1 VKLFS
6 GLGDRVIGG
15 PLILAANFAHL
26 GEEVRKAEKGGAE
39 LVHFDAMDN
48 HFVPNLTIGPLV
60 AASLVPE
67 TNRPVDAHLMV
78 SNPDNLIP
86 AFLNAGVESISV
98 QPEAV
103 MHLHRTLTM
112 IRSGGAEAGVALNP
126 TTPPETIEWALP
138 YLDFILIMSVNPGF
152 GGESFIPEMANK
164 VRRLRE
170 MTDLPIEVDGG
181 INKKTAPLV
190 VEAGARVLVAGSA
203 VYKGDP
209 AQEMRKI
216 LDSGRRAVGQASRD
230 SFKRNPEA
238 AANFDKKA

>member
-6 GLGDRVIGG
+6 RLGDSIVGG
-15 PLILAANFAHL
+15 PSILAANFAHL
-26 GEEVRKAEKGGAE
+26 AEEVRKAEEGGAE

-67 TNRPVDAHLMV
+67 TNLPVDAHLMI

-86 AFLNAGVESISV
+86 AFLDAGVASISV
-98 QPEAV
+98 QPEV
-103 MHLHRTLTM
+103 VTHLHRTLTT

-126 TTPPETIEWALP
+126 TTSPRTIEWALP
-138 YLDFILIMSVNPGF
+138 YLDFILVMSVNPGF
-152 GGESFIPEMANK
+152 GGQSFIPEMADK
-164 VRRLRE
+164 IRHLRE

-181 INKKTAPLV
+181 INEETAPLV
-190 VEAGARVLVAGSA
+190 AEVGARVLVAGSA

-216 LDSGRRAVGQASRD
+216 LDAGRRAIGQASRD
-230 SFKRNPEA
+230 TS
-238 AANFDKKA
+238 

>member
-6 GLGDRVIGG
+6 RLGDRIVGG
-15 PLILAANFAHL
+15 PSILAANFAHL
-26 GEEVRKAEKGGAE
+26 AEEVRKAEEGGAE

-67 TNRPVDAHLMV
+67 TDLPVDAHLMV
-78 SNPDNLIP
+78 ENPDNLIP
-86 AFLNAGVESISV
+86 AFLDAGVASVSV

-103 MHLHRTLTM
+103 IHLHRTLTM
-112 IRSGGAEAGVALNP
+112 IRDGGAEAGVALNP

-138 YLDFILIMSVNPGF
+138 YMNFVLVMSVNPGF
-152 GGESFIPEMANK
+152 GGQAFIPEMTEK

-181 INKKTAPLV
+181 ITVETAPSM
-190 VEAGARVLVAGSA
+190 VEAGAQVLIAGSA
-203 VYKGDP
+203 VYKGEP
-209 AQEMRKI
+209 VREMRKI
-216 LDSGRRAVGQASRD
+216 IESGRQVVGEIRQTARTGRD
-230 SFKRNPEA
+230 LDNPL
-238 AANFDKKA
+238 